1 MGAAW
6 ALGALSHR
14 RGRGTG
20 RGHPAAEAGG
30 STALSVGHGS
40 RKPQRLTEQ
49 LVTAPTEPR
58 CRELPSRERRRR
70 SQGRSREPLRRAWS
84 SCRRCL
90 SCAALETPWGT
101 EGSCRGARCSRPP
114 DLTACPRSHTLTPDG
129 SQAPR
134 LLPSRPSLSSVHSF
148 HPTAS
153 EGRPGVPAPGQR
165 EGEWVPPGL
174 RLCPAPGSRPVLNL
188 LPGPDTEQNSQA
200 PLTQEKGAGAGRSD
214 TRGRP
219 PGRSD
224 TRGRPSS
231 HTHRLWP
238 LQSAVPPPAGA
249 DPGSSWVAQSRQ
261 G

>member
-40 RKPQRLTEQ
+40 RKPQHLAEQ

-114 DLTACPRSHTLTPDG
+114 DGVPSLPHAHTRRESGT
-129 SQAPR
+129 QAPAVSSFVI
-134 LLPSRPSLSSVHSF
+134 LSAQLPSH
-148 HPTAS
+148 
-153 EGRPGVPAPGQR
+153 
-165 EGEWVPPGL
+165 GL
-174 RLCPAPGSRPVLNL
+174 RRPPRC
-188 LPGPDTEQNSQA
+188 PGPGTERRGVGA
-200 PLTQEKGAGAGRSD
+200 P
-214 TRGRP
+214 
-219 PGRSD
+219 
-224 TRGRPSS
+224 
-231 HTHRLWP
+231 WP
-238 LQSAVPPPAGA
+238 QAVPCAWLPSCPEPPPRA
-249 DPGSSWVAQSRQ
+249 
-261 G
+261 